1 MLSDACFQCRVNING
16 RKNESSALND
26 AVVSD
31 NQDARFNAVLSKSVF
46 KTQLTYF
53 NINTADPKELR
64 IKLKQA
70 HYRKNNTGGRR
81 GTLPLKHVNFEADD
95 F

>member
-16 RKNESSALND
+16 RKNECFTLND

-31 NQDARFNAVLSKSVF
+31 NQDGRFNAALAKSVF

-53 NINTADPKELR
+53 NITTPESLELR

-70 HYRKNNTGGRR
+70 HYRKNNTGKC
-81 GTLPLKHVNFEADD
+81 GTLPLKHVNFEADE